1 MKELVCI
8 IIGIIISFSEP
19 KVNNEV
25 IIESSIQQV
34 ENVELG
40 TFFMLKN
47 DTKFIYREKDKKSL
61 NLVLK
66 YWEDL
71 PIKVK
76 QGVKEIHFEDKKGE
90 VAGVT
95 KGTSITL
102 YDFSAYNISTQRHI
116 LYHEIGHTFA
126 NEMSRLNKLDF
137 DGYIEVVKKD
147 KNYLSNYSKKKIKEN
162 NNYSE
167 DFADAF
173 SMYFREC
180 DSFKRKYKNRYE
192 FLENLINGGIRYEK
206 QKGRNNRK

>member
-1 MKELVCI
+1 MKELICMVAMVI
-8 IIGIIISFSEP
+8 MSISSI
-19 KVNNEV
+19 KMNNEV
-25 IIESSIQQV
+25 IKESSIQQI

-40 TFFMLKN
+40 TFFILKN
-47 DTKFIYREKDKKSL
+47 DIKFIYREKDNESL
-61 NLVLK
+61 NLVLE
-66 YWEDL
+66 YLNNL
-71 PIKVK
+71 PVKVK
-76 QGVKEIHFEDKKGE
+76 QGIKEIHFEDKKGD

-95 KGTSITL
+95 KGTSIIL
-102 YDFSAYNISTQRHI
+102 YDFSAYDTSTQRHI

-173 SMYFREC
+173 SMYFKDN
-180 DSFKRKYKNRYE
+180 DSLKRKHKNRYE
-192 FLENLINGGIRYEK
+192 YLENLINGGI
-206 QKGRNNRK
+206 

>member
-1 MKELVCI
+1 MKELICMVAMVI
-8 IIGIIISFSEP
+8 MSISSI
-19 KVNNEV
+19 KMNNEV

-76 QGVKEIHFEDKKGE
+76 QGVKEIYFEDKKGD

-102 YDFSAYNISTQRHI
+102 YDFSAYDTSTQRHI

-126 NEMSRLNKLDF
+126 NELCRLNKLDF
-137 DGYIEVVKKD
+137 DWYIEVVKKD
-147 KNYLSNYSKKKIKEN
+147 KNYLSNYSKRKIKEN

-173 SMYFREC
+173 SMYFGDN
-180 DSFKRKYKNRYE
+180 DSLKRKHKNRYE
-192 FLENLINGGIRYEK
+192 YLDNLINGGI
-206 QKGRNNRK
+206 

>member
-1 MKELVCI
+1 MKEVILLI
-8 IIGIIISFSEP
+8 IVIMSCEQL
-19 KVNNEV
+19 KLNNEV

-47 DTKFIYREKDKKSL
+47 GTKFIYRETDKETL

-66 YWEDL
+66 YLEDL
-71 PIKVK
+71 PLEVK
-76 QGVKEIHFEDKKGE
+76 QGIKEVYFEDKKGE
-90 VAGVT
+90 IAGVT

-102 YDFSAYNISTQRHI
+102 YDFFAYDTLTQRHI

-137 DGYIEVVKKD
+137 DRYIEVVNKD
-147 KNYLSNYSKKKIKEN
+147 KNYLSNYSKNKINEN

-167 DFADAF
+167 DFIDAF
-173 SMYFREC
+173 SMYFR
-180 DSFKRKYKNRYE
+180 DNDVLKRKYKNRYE
-192 FLENLINGGIRYEK
+192 FLDNLISENV
-206 QKGRNNRK
+206 KGEEQ

>member
-8 IIGIIISFSEP
+8 IIGIIISFSEL

-40 TFFMLKN
+40 TFFILKN
-47 DTKFIYREKDKKSL
+47 DTKFIYREKDRDSL
-61 NLVLK
+61 NLVLD
-66 YWEDL
+66 YWNDL

-76 QGVKEIHFEDKKGE
+76 QGVKEIQFEDKKGD

-102 YDFSAYNISTQRHI
+102 YDFSAYDISTQRHI

-126 NEMSRLNKLDF
+126 NELERLNKLDF
-137 DGYIEVVKKD
+137 DEYIVAAKID
-147 KNYLSNYSKKKIKEN
+147 KNYLSNYSKNKIREN

-180 DSFKRKYKNRYE
+180 DSFKRKHKNRYKY
-192 FLENLINGGIRYEK
+192 LDDLINGGI
-206 QKGRNNRK
+206 

>member
-1 MKELVCI
+1 MLI
-8 IIGIIISFSEP
+8 LIMSSGQL

-76 QGVKEIHFEDKKGE
+76 QGVKEIYFEDKKGD

-102 YDFSAYNISTQRHI
+102 YDFSAYNISTQKHI

-126 NEMSRLNKLDF
+126 NELERLNKLDF
-137 DGYIEVVKKD
+137 DEYIDAAKID
-147 KNYLSNYSKKKIKEN
+147 KNYLSNYSKNKIREN

-180 DSFKRKYKNRYE
+180 DSFKRKHKNRYE
-192 FLENLINGGIRYEK
+192 YLDNLINGGI
-206 QKGRNNRK
+206 

>member
-1 MKELVCI
+1 MKEFICMVAIVTMTINTIKL
-8 IIGIIISFSEP
+8 
-19 KVNNEV
+19 NNEV

-40 TFFMLKN
+40 TFFILKN
-47 DTKFIYREKDKKSL
+47 DTKFIYREKDKEYL
-61 NLVLK
+61 NLVLD
-66 YWEDL
+66 YWNDL

-76 QGVKEIHFEDKKGE
+76 RGVKEIHFEDKTGD

-102 YDFSAYNISTQRHI
+102 YNFGAYDTSTQRHI

-126 NEMSRLNKLDF
+126 NEIGRLNKLDF
-137 DGYIEVVKKD
+137 DRYIEVVKKD
-147 KNYLSNYSKKKIKEN
+147 KNYLSNYSKRKIKEN

-173 SMYFREC
+173 SMYFREN
-180 DSFKRKYKNRYE
+180 DVLKRKNKNRYE
-192 FLENLINGGIRYEK
+192 YLDNLINGGI
-206 QKGRNNRK
+206 

>member
-1 MKELVCI
+1 MKEI
-8 IIGIIISFSEP
+8 ILILILIMSSGQL
-19 KVNNEV
+19 KVNNEG
-25 IIESSIQQV
+25 IIESSIRQV

-47 DTKFIYREKDKKSL
+47 DTKFIYREKDKESL
-61 NLVLK
+61 NLVLD
-66 YWEDL
+66 YWNDL
-71 PIKVK
+71 PKKVK
-76 QGVKEIHFEDKKGE
+76 QGVKEIYFEDKKGD

-102 YDFSAYNISTQRHI
+102 YDFSAYDISTQRYI

-126 NEMSRLNKLDF
+126 NELGRLNKLDF

-147 KNYLSNYSKKKIKEN
+147 KNYLSNYSKRKIKEN

-173 SMYFREC
+173 SMYFKDN
-180 DSFKRKYKNRYE
+180 DSLKRKHKNRYE
-192 FLENLINGGIRYEK
+192 YLENLINGGI
-206 QKGRNNRK
+206 

>member
-1 MKELVCI
+1 MVAMI
-8 IIGIIISFSEP
+8 IMTISTI
-19 KVNNEV
+19 KMNNEV
-25 IIESSIQQV
+25 ITESSIQQI

-47 DTKFIYREKDKKSL
+47 DIKFIYREKDNESL
-61 NLVLK
+61 SLVLE
-66 YWEDL
+66 YLNDL
-71 PIKVK
+71 PEKVK

-102 YDFSAYNISTQRHI
+102 YDFSAYDTSTQRHI

-126 NEMSRLNKLDF
+126 NELCRLNKLDF
-137 DGYIEVVKKD
+137 DWYIEVVKKD
-147 KNYLSNYSKKKIKEN
+147 KNYLSNYSKRKIKEN

-173 SMYFREC
+173 SMYFREN
-180 DSFKRKYKNRYE
+180 DVLKRKNKNRYE
-192 FLENLINGGIRYEK
+192 YLDNLINGGI
-206 QKGRNNRK
+206 

>member
-1 MKELVCI
+1 MKELICMVAMVI
-8 IIGIIISFSEP
+8 MSISSI
-19 KVNNEV
+19 KMNNEV
-25 IIESSIQQV
+25 IKESSIQQI

-126 NEMSRLNKLDF
+126 NELGRLNKLDF
-137 DGYIEVVKKD
+137 DKYIEVAKKD
-147 KNYLSNYSKKKIKEN
+147 KSYLSNYSKKKIKEN

-173 SMYFREC
+173 SMYFREN
-180 DSFKRKYKNRYE
+180 DVLKRKHKNRYE
-192 FLENLINGGIRYEK
+192 YLNNLINGGA
-206 QKGRNNRK
+206 

>member
-1 MKELVCI
+1 MKEVILLI
-8 IIGIIISFSEP
+8 IIIMSCEQL
-19 KVNNEV
+19 KLNNEV
-25 IIESSIQQV
+25 IIEPSIRQV

-47 DTKFIYREKDKKSL
+47 GTKFIYGETDKETL

-66 YWEDL
+66 YLEDL
-71 PIKVK
+71 PLEVK
-76 QGVKEIHFEDKKGE
+76 QGIKEICLEDKKGE
-90 VAGVT
+90 IAGVT

-102 YDFSAYNISTQRHI
+102 YNFLAYDILTQRHI

-137 DGYIEVVKKD
+137 DKYIEVAKKD
-147 KNYLSNYSKKKIKEN
+147 KNYLSNYSKSKIKEN

-173 SMYFREC
+173 SMYFR
-180 DSFKRKYKNRYE
+180 DNDGLKRKYKNRYE
-192 FLENLINGGIRYEK
+192 FLDNLISENAKSEE
-206 QKGRNNRK
+206 Q

>member
-1 MKELVCI
+1 MVAMVI
-8 IIGIIISFSEP
+8 MSISSI
-19 KVNNEV
+19 KMNNEV
-25 IIESSIQQV
+25 IKESSIQQI

-40 TFFMLKN
+40 TFFILKN
-47 DTKFIYREKDKKSL
+47 DIKFIYREKDNESL
-61 NLVLK
+61 NLVLE
-66 YWEDL
+66 YLNNL
-71 PIKVK
+71 PVKVK
-76 QGVKEIHFEDKKGE
+76 QGIKEIHFEDKKGD

-95 KGTSITL
+95 KGTSIIL
-102 YDFSAYNISTQRHI
+102 YDFSAYDTSTQRHI

-173 SMYFREC
+173 SMYFREN
-180 DSFKRKYKNRYE
+180 DVLKRKHKNRYE
-192 FLENLINGGIRYEK
+192 YLNNLINGGA
-206 QKGRNNRK
+206 

>member
-1 MKELVCI
+1 MKELICMVAMVI
-8 IIGIIISFSEP
+8 MSISSI
-19 KVNNEV
+19 KMNNEV
-25 IIESSIQQV
+25 IKESSIQQI

-126 NEMSRLNKLDF
+126 NELGRLNKLDF
-137 DGYIEVVKKD
+137 DKYIEVAKKD
-147 KNYLSNYSKKKIKEN
+147 KSYLSNYSKKKIKEN

-173 SMYFREC
+173 SMYFREN
-180 DSFKRKYKNRYE
+180 DVLKRKHKNRY
-192 FLENLINGGIRYEK
+192 FS
-206 QKGRNNRK
+206 

>member
-1 MKELVCI
+1 LKELVCI
-8 IIGIIISFSEP
+8 IIGIIISFSEL

-25 IIESSIQQV
+25 IIESSIQQI

-61 NLVLK
+61 NLVLD
-66 YWEDL
+66 YWNDL
-71 PIKVK
+71 PKKVK
-76 QGVKEIHFEDKKGE
+76 QGVKEIYFEDKKGD

-102 YDFSAYNISTQRHI
+102 YDFSAYNTSTQKHI

-126 NEMSRLNKLDF
+126 NELERLNKLDF
-137 DGYIEVVKKD
+137 DEYIDAAKID
-147 KNYLSNYSKKKIKEN
+147 KNYLSNYSKNKIREN

-180 DSFKRKYKNRYE
+180 DSFKRKHKNRYE
-192 FLENLINGGIRYEK
+192 YLDNLINGGI
-206 QKGRNNRK
+206 

>member
-1 MKELVCI
+1 MLI
-8 IIGIIISFSEP
+8 LIMSSGQL

-40 TFFMLKN
+40 TFFILKN
-47 DTKFIYREKDKKSL
+47 DTKFIYREKDKESL
-61 NLVLK
+61 NLVLD
-66 YWEDL
+66 YWNDL

-76 QGVKEIHFEDKKGE
+76 QGVKEIHFEDKKGD

-102 YDFSAYNISTQRHI
+102 YDFSAYDTLTQRHI

-137 DGYIEVVKKD
+137 DKYIEVAKKD
-147 KNYLSNYSKKKIKEN
+147 NNYLSNYSKKKIKEN

-180 DSFKRKYKNRYE
+180 DSFKRKHKNRYE
-192 FLENLINGGIRYEK
+192 YLDNLINGGI
-206 QKGRNNRK
+206 

>member
-1 MKELVCI
+1 MKELI
-8 IIGIIISFSEP
+8 IIIVLMISIGNL

-40 TFFMLKN
+40 TFFILKN
-47 DTKFIYREKDKKSL
+47 DTKFIYREKDKESL
-61 NLVLK
+61 NLVLN
-66 YWEDL
+66 YWNDL
-71 PIKVK
+71 PINVK
-76 QGVKEIHFEDKKGE
+76 QGVKEIQFEDKKGD
-90 VAGVT
+90 VAGIT

-102 YDFSAYNISTQRHI
+102 YDFSAYDISTQRHI

-126 NEMSRLNKLDF
+126 NELERLNKLDF
-137 DGYIEVVKKD
+137 DEYIVAAKID
-147 KNYLSNYSKKKIKEN
+147 KNYLSNYSKNKIRKN

-180 DSFKRKYKNRYE
+180 DSFKREHKNRYE
-192 FLENLINGGIRYEK
+192 YLDNYLNGGI
-206 QKGRNNRK
+206 